1 MCVVYNCRNFGA
13 LLFGTNNRP
22 EGGHDDPEPAT
33 DSTLLQKSDLQAHRS
48 PPSGGSIVYL
58 YQGRDWTVMAW
69 DRVQPRSIES
79 EATDVSPNHSP
90 ALTATKSRTS
100 TAELA
105 YYYQVAARAPGVAV
119 LSSTMGRV
127 NGMAGEPGVVLGLD
141 CLASPK

>member
-33 DSTLLQKSDLQAHRS
+33 DSTLLQKPDLQAHRS

-100 TAELA
+100 TAELPTITKWLPGRA
-105 YYYQVAARAPGVAV
+105 RGGSVFQYYGTRERY
-119 LSSTMGRV
+119 GR
-127 NGMAGEPGVVLGLD
+127 GAGG
-141 CLASPK
+141 CS